1 MDMFRNVMG
10 LRKSMLIYIHS
21 PGGVTI
27 SVTSVK
33 LCRKRF
39 TTINATLG
47 AIILRDPIK
56 HDMLHNV
63 DPPSVMLAQHY
74 AYIG

>member
-10 LRKSMLIYIHS
+10 LRKSMLSYIHS

-33 LCRKRF
+33 LCKKRF

-47 AIILRDPIK
+47 AIILKDSIK
-56 HDMLHNV
+56 HDMLRNV
-63 DPPSVMLAQHY
+63 DPLSATLAQHY